1 MQTTFKQNPD
11 EPISNHKQDRFGRGK
26 FAEALAEA
34 VVKVPSDQPFTVGLY
49 GSWGSGKT
57 SIINLVVE
65 YIDNQYPEDVVVVK
79 FNPWLF
85 PDAEKLHMA
94 FFATLA
100 TSLGKALPTKA
111 QSFGKELEKYSQ
123 LTGSV
128 NNAAKIVF
136 PHTAVPLMALSQI
149 STPLYNLAVKRL
161 KRGLASADDVRN
173 RVNELLVH
181 SDKRVVVVVD
191 DIDRLDSNEIHQMF
205 KLVKN
210 TAHFSNVSY
219 LLAFDPT
226 VVSQALASHYPQDPK
241 ISSSFIDKI
250 IQLPLDVPYVQQSL
264 INNYLLEDMDKIL
277 KKNKIEVEQDD
288 ISRFQAMYLARGA
301 DRLFTT
307 PRKMTRY
314 LNMVDFSI
322 ERLRNEANF
331 TDIVL
336 VDMIRSF
343 FPDLRDNIVEHR
355 EIMLGKSPYGEKDD
369 ENKAAVGRLLF
380 GDRSPSEL
388 EIALI
393 RELFPTVE
401 WAFGGS
407 SYGESFDNQWEKEQR
422 VCSMKYFDR
431 YFAYDIPP
439 GDIADNKIDSFL
451 SFITLPKTTQTQSE
465 KRFHAM
471 LQDSD
476 PALLISKL
484 RTKEDSLSEDVSREL
499 ASVILAVGGS
509 LVKNRQ
515 SLVGDMMSP
524 NVQSAILGVRLTK
537 KLTDPYPLLEKFI
550 KSVPINYA
558 SEMMKWIEVNSEDKN
573 QELPDALLKP
583 DQIEQIGKIL
593 AARIKVYASKHY
605 IQTEVPEDAQLLMHY
620 WKKWG
625 NIEDIK
631 SYHIKNFKSEP
642 KRASEYLMTTI
653 GRAHDL
659 MTGRE
664 TRTDLRKE
672 TYDSIATFIDPE
684 IFVQPLISQF
694 GDEVNQ
700 GNYSDARFSKD
711 KKSYEYQIAQQ
722 FLAIHRSVVNEKK
735 EIKPNKEILEG
746 EIVDNKS

>member
-1 MQTTFKQNPD
+1 MSTFKKNPD
-11 EPISNHKQDRFGRGK
+11 EPIRNHKQDRFGRAK

-34 VVKVPSDQPFTVGLY
+34 VVKVPNSYPFTVGLY

-57 SIINLVVE
+57 SIINLVIE
-65 YIDNQYPEDVVVVK
+65 YIGSQYPEDVVVVK

-85 PDAEKLHMA
+85 SDAEKLHMA
-94 FFATLA
+94 FFSTLA

-111 QSFGKELEKYSQ
+111 QAFGKELEKYSQ

-128 NNAAKIVF
+128 NNAAKVMF
-136 PHTAVPLMALSQI
+136 PHIAAPLAALSKV
-149 STPLYNLAVKRL
+149 STPLYNLAAKRL
-161 KRGLASADDVRN
+161 KRGLANADDVRN
-173 RVNELLVH
+173 RVNELLIQ
-181 SDKRVVVVVD
+181 SGKRVVVIVD
-191 DIDRLDSNEIHQMF
+191 DIDRLDSDEIHQMF

-226 VVSQALASHYPQDPK
+226 VVSQALASRYPQDPK

-250 IQLPLDVPYVQQSL
+250 VQLPLDVPYVQQGL

-277 KKNKIEVEQDD
+277 KKNKLNVEQDD

-301 DRLFTT
+301 DELFTT

-322 ERLRNEANF
+322 ERLKNEASF

-343 FPDLRDNIVEHR
+343 FPDLRNKIVENR
-355 EIMLGKSPYGEKDD
+355 EIMLGKSPYGNKDD
-369 ENKAAVGRLLF
+369 ANKTAVRQLLF
-380 GDRSPSEL
+380 GDRKPNEL
-388 EIALI
+388 EVALI

-407 SYGESFDNQWEKEQR
+407 SYGDSFDKQWESEQR

-439 GDIADNKIDSFL
+439 GDIADNKIESFL
-451 SFITLPKTTQTQSE
+451 DFITLPKTTQAQSE
-465 KRFHAM
+465 KRFRAM
-471 LQDSD
+471 LAESD

-484 RTKEDSLSEDVSREL
+484 RTREDSLSEDISREL
-499 ASVILAVGGS
+499 SSVVLAVGGS
-509 LVKNRQ
+509 LAKNRQ
-515 SLVGDMMSP
+515 GLVGDMMSP
-524 NVQSAILGVRLTK
+524 NVQSAILGVKLTK
-537 KLTDPYPLLEKFI
+537 KLTDPYPFLERFM
-550 KSVPINYA
+550 KSVPVNYA
-558 SEMMKWIEVNSEDKN
+558 AEMMKWIEVNSEDKGK
-573 QELPDALLKP
+573 ELPDALLNTN
-583 DQIEQIGKIL
+583 QIEQIGKIL
-593 AARIKVYASKHY
+593 ASRIKSYTNKHY
-605 IQTEVPEDAQLLMHY
+605 IPTDVPEDAQLLMHY

-625 NIEDIK
+625 NIEDIRK
-631 SYHIKNFKSEP
+631 YHTKNFKADP

-653 GRAHDL
+653 GKAHDM

-664 TRTDLRKE
+664 TRTDLRME
-672 TYDSIATFIDPE
+672 TYNSIATFIDPE
-684 IFVQPLISQF
+684 VFVQPLISLF

-700 GNYSDARFSKD
+700 GNYSDARFSED

-722 FLAIHRSVVNEKK
+722 FLSIHRSVTKDSPKTKDADN
-735 EIKPNKEILEG
+735 ILEG
-746 EIVDNKS
+746 EIVRE